1 MWEHLEPNLPLYRP
15 PRHQRDPSYDV
26 FFFSLPNEV
35 SSADVD
41 VEASSVDAFW
51 LPLADL
57 DSIKMFEDHYFII
70 QKIVGMS

>member
-1 MWEHLEPNLPLYRP
+1 MF
-15 PRHQRDPSYDV
+15 DCPSRSERGRTLSHV